1 MRVIVLFDL
10 PVETL
15 ENKSEYRNFRKLLIK
30 KGFLM
35 LQQSVYCKL
44 ALNTTAAASLMK
56 IVKENKPTE
65 GLVQV
70 LLITERQYSRMEYI
84 VGENKSTILDSDDRL
99 VIF

>member
-10 PVETL
+10 PVETA
-15 ENKSEYRNFRKLLIK
+15 ENKRAYRNFRKFLIK

-44 ALNTTAAASLMK
+44 ALNTTASTGIMK
-56 IVKENKPTE
+56 MVRENKPRE
-65 GLVQV
+65 GLVQI
-70 LLITERQYSRMEYI
+70 LLITERQFSRMEYI
-84 VGENKSTILDSDDRL
+84 VGESQNTILDSDDRL